1 MTKLIDYENETS
13 FVKSEYINAE
23 KKYKELISLYKLVVR
38 WEYAT
43 NDLYSLEPYYFE
55 KNRISKGRI
64 VKDVSKKWSFKYG
77 FDKDNKL
84 IICNEM
90 ASFDRYYE
98 TFYTYNNSTIIRYY
112 YSYDME
118 KPIIAVGEYKYKKG
132 LLIQEAY
139 WAQGGNYVC
148 YYIYDDLNLK
158 KVIEYRLN
166 TTDCVKT
173 RYYDYTFD
181 DKGLLSISCEKN
193 YIFYRLTKKEF
204 NEILALSKDILVSL
218 IIEKLSLINFN
229 IKKCNLLIED
239 GFLFPPVVML
249 CSEKFYEEK
258 GKDELLPCEYDLK
271 LEYSFSNG
279 LANKLN
285 ILSELSKSKNKKI
298 IEMLVSAVSE
308 INEKNGNI
316 FVKISNYDGD
326 PIYPL

>member
-1 MTKLIDYENETS
+1 M
-13 FVKSEYINAE
+13 
-23 KKYKELISLYKLVVR
+23 
-38 WEYAT
+38 
-43 NDLYSLEPYYFE
+43 
-55 KNRISKGRI
+55 
-64 VKDVSKKWSFKYG
+64 
-77 FDKDNKL
+77 
-84 IICNEM
+84 
-90 ASFDRYYE
+90 
-98 TFYTYNNSTIIRYY
+98 
-112 YSYDME
+112 
-118 KPIIAVGEYKYKKG
+118 
-132 LLIQEAY
+132 
-139 WAQGGNYVC
+139 
-148 YYIYDDLNLK
+148 
-158 KVIEYRLN
+158 
-166 TTDCVKT
+166 
-173 RYYDYTFD
+173 
-181 DKGLLSISCEKN
+181 
-193 YIFYRLTKKEF
+193 
-204 NEILALSKDILVSL
+204 SL
-218 IIEKLSLINFN
+218 IYLQILLLLGLSLINFN